1 MAVRSTILSPV
12 PQCGVDS
19 SMRLIVY
26 NRVGE
31 GCMVEFRGAVSERD
45 VLGDRDGIEVC
56 VGDGL
61 VIVHQ
66 VHGEGDG
73 AGDEIEGGNKR
84 SNQS

>member
-1 MAVRSTILSPV
+1 M
-12 PQCGVDS
+12 Q
-19 SMRLIVY
+19 LIVY
-26 NRVGE
+26 VRVGE

-61 VIVHQ
+61 YI

-73 AGDEIEGGNKR
+73 AGDETEGGNKR

>member
-1 MAVRSTILSPV
+1 
-12 PQCGVDS
+12 
-19 SMRLIVY
+19 
-26 NRVGE
+26 
-31 GCMVEFRGAVSERD
+31 MVEFRGAVSERD